1 MRIDDVRRLDLGTF
15 VRPAEETG
23 TGEPRVEAVYAYAV
37 RTPAGVLLL
46 DTGLGEADDE
56 TEAWYRPRRVS
67 LSGALAT
74 AGLTNADIAL
84 VANCHLHFDHIGGN
98 PQLVGRPLFCQ
109 RTELET
115 ARGGDYTVAELVD
128 FDGARYELL
137 DGEAEIAP
145 GVHVVPTPGHV
156 DGHQSVVVECDDG
169 SVVLA
174 GQAFDSASQWSA
186 DALAARATALGHEA
200 PLPGAS
206 PVDEADPRVR
216 PSPGRLR
223 PRRGGLGPLTRVPI
237 SGTSCTGRAGQPS
250 GRWRRPTDPPCGGV
264 P

>member
-23 TGEPRVEAVYAYAV
+23 TGLPRVEVVYGYVV

-67 LSGALAT
+67 VDEALGTVGLAT
-74 AGLTNADIAL
+74 ADVGL
-84 VANCHLHFDHIGGN
+84 VVNCHLHFDHIGGN
-98 PQLVGRPLFCQ
+98 PRFAGRPLFCQ

-115 ARGGDYTVAELVD
+115 ARAGDYTVPELVD
-128 FDGARYELL
+128 FAGASYDVL
-137 DGEAEIAP
+137 DGEAEIVA
-145 GVHVVPTPGHV
+145 GVHVIPTPGHV
-156 DGHQSVVVECDDG
+156 AGHQSVVVVCDDG

-174 GQAFDSASQWSA
+174 GQAHDTASQWSA
-186 DALAARATALGHEA
+186 DVLAARAGELGHRP
-200 PLPGAS
+200 PLPEPSAWLARIL
-206 PVDEADPRVR
+206 ELDPR
-216 PSPGRLR
+216 
-223 PRRGGLGPLTRVPI
+223 RVVF
-237 SGTSCTGRAGQPS
+237 AHDAAV
-250 GRWRRPTDPPCGGV
+250 WV